1 MGRSGL
7 AGSRFPPDVIA
18 VAVRWYP
25 ATACPTGTSRNRS
38 PSTTRGRSR
47 HSLSV
52 SEPVDSAIHGRRPAP
67 PALHS
72 RPMVRRRDDV
82 IMSGRWRYLYRAVDQ
97 FGQVI
102 DVLLSPG
109 VMSQLSVASSSKR
122 WREGS
127 PPAAVTT
134 DRAAVNSRVFD
145 ELVPDTGHVVERHAS
160 NSVEADHGRL
170 EASAASDPRT
180 ETVPQTPSLSPG
192 TPSHRT
198 CADTTNPAL
207 VTQPVAGSQ
216 TRPSRSLRGS
226 ESEAAEPLHA
236 PPLREHNSV
245 GPTARSVLL
254 RWPRQ
259 PRASSTARFWPICPV
274 LEVIS

>member
-1 MGRSGL
+1 M
-7 AGSRFPPDVIA
+7 
-18 VAVRWYP
+18 AVRGYP
-25 ATACPTGTSRNRS
+25 GHSLSYRGVEEPLAERR
-38 PSTTRGRSR
+38 RGRSR

-145 ELVPDTGHVVERHAS
+145 ELVPDAGHVVERHAS

-180 ETVPQTPSLSPG
+180 ETVPHYRRRCRWARLRTEPAPTLRIRRWSPSPLPG
-192 TPSHRT
+192 RRLVRRAHCEGLNQRPPSRF
-198 CADTTNPAL
+198 
-207 VTQPVAGSQ
+207 
-216 TRPSRSLRGS
+216 TRPS
-226 ESEAAEPLHA
+226 P
-236 PPLREHNSV
+236 
-245 GPTARSVLL
+245 
-254 RWPRQ
+254 
-259 PRASSTARFWPICPV
+259 
-274 LEVIS
+274 